1 MNDKEEFKDNSNSD
15 SKLDSK
21 KEIHKGKESKI
32 KDMTPVVS
40 NNNTN
45 GQIDGIH
52 TAKSLYDGLWEL
64 YEGKTSK
71 RYSTGFKDLDPFM
84 RLVKPSFILM
94 TGTPNC
100 GKSSLTYSII
110 MKTARK
116 YGFKYMIFSPEHS
129 LAINLKRLIEKYVQK
144 PFDIMFENRC
154 TIDEVTEA
162 VDFIEKHFFFVDKKG
177 DSPDIDWILQRAKYC
192 VDNYQID
199 GIVTDPYN
207 EINPA
212 RSNLREDEH
221 ISVLISKIKRFN
233 RETNTITFMVAHPTK
248 QIRNPDGLF
257 EVKSLYDVS
266 GSSHWNN
273 KTDLGVIV
281 TRDFER
287 GQTKV
292 RIAKVREVGV
302 GGNIG
307 ETTLRFN
314 MKTMCYDSLMDNKF

>member
-1 MNDKEEFKDNSNSD
+1 VVDK
-15 SKLDSK
+15 
-21 KEIHKGKESKI
+21 
-32 KDMTPVVS
+32 
-40 NNNTN
+40 
-45 GQIDGIH
+45 IDGIH

-64 YEGKTSK
+64 YEGKTCK
-71 RYSTGFKDLDPFM
+71 RYSTGFKDLDPIM
-84 RLVKPSFILM
+84 QLVKPSFILM

-100 GKSSLTYSII
+100 GKSSLTYDII
-110 MKTARK
+110 MRTAK
-116 YGFKYMIFSPEHS
+116 EHGFSYMIYSPEHS
-129 LAINLKRLIEKYVQK
+129 LEVNLKRLVEKYVQK
-144 PFDIMFENRC
+144 PFDTMFENRC

-162 VDFIEKHFFFVDKKG
+162 VDFINEHFFFIDKKE

-192 VDNYQID
+192 VENYQID

-212 RSNLREDEH
+212 RANLREDEH

-233 RETNTITFMVAHPTK
+233 RENNIISFMVAHPTK
-248 QIRNPDGLF
+248 QIRNADGLF

-273 KTDLGVIV
+273 KADIGVIV

-292 RIAKVREVGV
+292 RVAKVREVDV
-302 GGNIG
+302 QGNIG
-307 ETTLRFN
+307 EITLRWN
-314 MKTMCYDSLMDNKF
+314 NSTKCYDSLMDNKF

>member
-1 MNDKEEFKDNSNSD
+1 MNDK
-15 SKLDSK
+15 
-21 KEIHKGKESKI
+21 
-32 KDMTPVVS
+32 
-40 NNNTN
+40 
-45 GQIDGIH
+45 IDGIH

-64 YEGKTSK
+64 YEGKTCK
-71 RYSTGFKDLDPFM
+71 RYSTGFKDLDPIM
-84 RLVKPSFILM
+84 QLVKPSFILM

-100 GKSSLTYSII
+100 GKSSLTYDII
-110 MKTARK
+110 MRTAK
-116 YGFKYMIFSPEHS
+116 EHGFSYMIYSPEHS
-129 LAINLKRLIEKYVQK
+129 LEVNLKRLVEKYVQK
-144 PFDIMFENRC
+144 PFDTMFENRC

-162 VDFIEKHFFFVDKKG
+162 VDFINEHFFFIDKKE

-192 VDNYQID
+192 VENYQID

-212 RSNLREDEH
+212 RANLREDEH

-233 RETNTITFMVAHPTK
+233 RENNIISFMVAHPTK
-248 QIRNPDGLF
+248 QIRNADGLF

-273 KTDLGVIV
+273 KADIGVIV

-292 RIAKVREVGV
+292 RVAKVREVDV
-302 GGNIG
+302 QGNIG
-307 ETTLRFN
+307 EITLRWN
-314 MKTMCYDSLMDNKF
+314 NSTKCYDSLMDNKF

>member
-1 MNDKEEFKDNSNSD
+1 MVDK
-15 SKLDSK
+15 
-21 KEIHKGKESKI
+21 
-32 KDMTPVVS
+32 
-40 NNNTN
+40 
-45 GQIDGIH
+45 IDGIH

-64 YEGKTSK
+64 YEGKTCK
-71 RYSTGFKDLDPFM
+71 RYSTGFKDLDPIM
-84 RLVKPSFILM
+84 QLVKPSFILM

-100 GKSSLTYSII
+100 GKSSLTYDII
-110 MKTARK
+110 MRTAK
-116 YGFKYMIFSPEHS
+116 EHGFSYMIYSPEHS
-129 LAINLKRLIEKYVQK
+129 LEVNLKRLVEKYVQK
-144 PFDIMFENRC
+144 PFDTMFENRC

-162 VDFIEKHFFFVDKKG
+162 VDFINEHFFFIDKKE

-192 VDNYQID
+192 VENYQID

-212 RSNLREDEH
+212 RANLREDEH

-233 RETNTITFMVAHPTK
+233 RENNIISFMVAHPTK
-248 QIRNPDGLF
+248 QIRNADGLF

-273 KTDLGVIV
+273 KADIGVIV

-292 RIAKVREVGV
+292 RVAKVREVDV
-302 GGNIG
+302 QGNIG
-307 ETTLRFN
+307 EITLRWN
-314 MKTMCYDSLMDNKF
+314 NSTKCYDSLMDNKF